1 MAFPSILRFV
11 YLNFSII
18 ELQGIHVTL
27 LIIDG
32 SIDAERTGE
41 DKWIKAEN
49 LADTLYFITKQ
60 DKSAWTFT
68 MDVRPFV
75 EKW

>member
-1 MAFPSILRFV
+1 MTCV
-11 YLNFSII
+11 FSFAANDF
-18 ELQGIHVTL
+18 QGVHVTL

-49 LADTLYFITKQ
+49 LADTLHFITEQ
-60 DKSAWTFT
+60 DKSCWTFT